1 MRTTTWLLSSIL
13 LITSGRVMAKT
24 LDLCPVYGPTHDAAV
39 LPKLRS
45 GIPFR
50 LLSIAVAADG
60 TLLRH
65 VIRLEYDLWTET
77 VTIDT
82 LGKGTLHA
90 PVAQSAAPIC
100 QALSF
105 PDAPPGK
112 AYDVRVL
119 LNPLLGDRLQRL
131 RSGELGNGLLQVNWD
146 RLVRELESEKVL
158 MTAELST

>member
-1 MRTTTWLLSSIL
+1 MHTATWILTTIL
-13 LITSGRVMAKT
+13 LITPARVMAKT
-24 LDLCPVYGPTHDAAV
+24 LDLCPVYGPPHGAEV

-50 LLSIAVAADG
+50 LLSIAVADDG

-65 VIRLEYDLWTET
+65 VIRLEYDLWNET

-82 LGKGTLHA
+82 LGKGILHA
-90 PVAQSAAPIC
+90 PVAQAAASIC
-100 QALSF
+100 RALSF
-105 PDAPPGK
+105 PDAPAGK
-112 AYDVRVL
+112 RFDVRLL

-131 RSGELGNGLLQVNWD
+131 RSGEVGNGLLQVNWD
-146 RLVRELESEKVL
+146 RLVRDLESEKVL